1 MDYLLEDA
9 VDFFDDFL
17 PHVRRD
23 VVPDFL
29 GRRGHDSFSF
39 TRASSS
45 RTASVVSLERI
56 VLFSKWDKLVQYSGN
71 RSAMSPRKRTTT

>member
-9 VDFFDDFL
+9 VDFLDDFL
-17 PHVRRD
+17 PHLRRD

-39 TRASSS
+39 TKASSS
-45 RTASVVSLERI
+45 RTDSAVSLERI
-56 VLFSKWDKLVQYSGN
+56 VVISKSDKLVQRSGKQ
-71 RSAMSPRKRTTT
+71 SAMSLR

>member
-9 VDFFDDFL
+9 VDFFDEFL
-17 PHVRRD
+17 PHWRGD
-23 VVPDFL
+23 VAPDFL

-45 RTASVVSLERI
+45 RTASVVSLDRI
-56 VLFSKWDKLVQYSGN
+56 VVFAKPDKLVQCSTK
-71 RSAMSPRKRTTT
+71 RSAMSPRKRTMT